1 MKRVKKLGVWMD
13 HSIAYLMEFTNNPF
27 EIKTI
32 ESEFIERKKEQS
44 ISKKT
49 GLSINNDQHVLY
61 AYYNKIGEAIKNY
74 KQIVLF
80 GPTDAKVELF
90 DVLSEDH
97 RFVKMKVEIKETD
110 KMSVNQQH
118 AFINKYFTEN

>member
-32 ESEFIERKKEQS
+32 ESELTEDSNQLIL
-44 ISKKT
+44 SKKSEA
-49 GLSINNDQHVLY
+49 LINMDQHTLY

-80 GPTDAKVELF
+80 GPTDAKIELF

-97 RFVKMKVEIKETD
+97 RFVKIKVEIKETD

-118 AFINKYFTEN
+118 AFINKYFAEN

>member
-13 HSIAYLMEFTNNPF
+13 HSIAYLMEFTNSPF

-32 ESEFIERKKEQS
+32 EAELTEDANQFIV
-44 ISKKT
+44 SKKSEA
-49 GLSINNDQHVLY
+49 LINMDQHTLY

-80 GPTDAKVELF
+80 GPADAKIELF

-97 RFVKMKVEIKETD
+97 RFVKIKVEIKETD

-118 AFINKYFTEN
+118 AFINEYFAEN

>member
-13 HSIAYLMEFTNNPF
+13 HSIAYLMEFTNSPF
-27 EIKTI
+27 EIQTI
-32 ESEFIERKKEQS
+32 ESEFIEGKKELPW
-44 ISKKT
+44 SKST
-49 GLSINNDQHVLY
+49 TLSINMDKHVLH

-90 DVLSEDH
+90 DVLSEDN
-97 RFVKMKVEIKETD
+97 RFVKIIFEIKETD

-118 AFINKYFTEN
+118 DFIIKYFAEN

>member
-1 MKRVKKLGVWMD
+1 MD
-13 HSIAYLMEFTNNPF
+13 HSIAYLMEFTNSPF
-27 EIKTI
+27 EIQTI
-32 ESEFIERKKEQS
+32 ESEFIEGKKELPW
-44 ISKKT
+44 SKST
-49 GLSINNDQHVLY
+49 TLSINMDKHVLH

-90 DVLSEDH
+90 DVLSEDN
-97 RFVKMKVEIKETD
+97 RFVKIIFEIKETD

-118 AFINKYFTEN
+118 DFISKYFAEN

>member
-13 HSIAYLMEFTNNPF
+13 HSIAYLMEFTSNPF

-32 ESEFIERKKEQS
+32 KSEFIESKKE
-44 ISKKT
+44 
-49 GLSINNDQHVLY
+49 LSLSTTTDLPINSDQHILY
-61 AYYNKIGEAIKNY
+61 AYYKKIGEAIKNY

-97 RFVKMKVEIKETD
+97 RFVKIKFEIKETD
-110 KMSVNQQH
+110 KMSMNQQH
-118 AFINKYFTEN
+118 DFISKYFAEN

>member
-1 MKRVKKLGVWMD
+1 MKRAKKLGIWMD
-13 HSIAYLMEFTNNPF
+13 HSIAYLIEFTNNPF
-27 EIKTI
+27 EIRTI
-32 ESEFIERKKEQS
+32 ESEFPENKKELNFDR
-44 ISKKT
+44 
-49 GLSINNDQHVLY
+49 GANLSINTDKHILC

-97 RFVKMKVEIKETD
+97 RFVKIKVEIKETD
-110 KMSVNQQH
+110 KMNLHQQH
-118 AFINKYFTEN
+118 EFISKYFAKN

>member
-32 ESEFIERKKEQS
+32 ESELTESKKE
-44 ISKKT
+44 
-49 GLSINNDQHVLY
+49 LSLSTTTDLPINSDQHILY

-97 RFVKMKVEIKETD
+97 RFVKIKVEIKETD

-118 AFINKYFTEN
+118 DFINKYFAEN

>member
-1 MKRVKKLGVWMD
+1 MD

-32 ESEFIERKKEQS
+32 EPEFPEGNEELNLVKGVQLPKNTDKHI
-44 ISKKT
+44 
-49 GLSINNDQHVLY
+49 LY
-61 AYYNKIGEAIKNY
+61 AYYNRIGEAIKNY

-97 RFVKMKVEIKETD
+97 RFVKTIVEIKETD

-118 AFINKYFTEN
+118 EFISKYFAEN

>member
-32 ESEFIERKKEQS
+32 ESELTENNNQLIL
-44 ISKKT
+44 SKKSEA
-49 GLSINNDQHVLY
+49 LINMDQHTLY

-80 GPTDAKVELF
+80 GPTDAKIELF

-97 RFVKMKVEIKETD
+97 RFVKIKVEIKETD

-118 AFINKYFTEN
+118 DFINKYFAEN